1 MSEATLAC
9 GCARCRVR
17 SLFAPVL
24 LITIGGLFLADQ
36 IIAAIRFRHVWP
48 VILIVIGLLK
58 LAAYFASPE
67 GHRARA

>member
-1 MSEATLAC
+1 MSDGHAPC
-9 GCARCRVR
+9 GCARCRTR

-36 IIAAIRFRHVWP
+36 LIAAIRFRHIWP

-58 LAAYFASPE
+58 LAAYFASAE
-67 GHRARA
+67 GHRAGA